1 MNDRGVNPNRSIR
14 EEVFFL
20 DLPVAMES
28 LETGR
33 LALLSYLA
41 PFALE
46 ARLINRVEVVLEEL
60 VSNVVRHAKEAD
72 NLAIEAE
79 RTGSA
84 VLLAVEDDGPA
95 FNPLTVPEPPP
106 FDALE
111 DAMLGGQGIPL
122 IRRLSQSVRYERRD
136 GHNRIVALITG

>member
-41 PFALE
+41 PFVLE

-60 VSNVVRHAKEAD
+60 VSNVVRHAKEAA

-84 VLLAVEDDGPA
+84 VLLAVEDDAPP

-136 GHNRIVALITG
+136 GRNRIVALITG